1 MKFVTFNEGL
11 GMAKIL
17 EIREISLAVGDFDA
31 AFSKFTALGLR
42 HTPVWEEPT
51 PPVQAKLTSMP
62 VGNSSISIMQ
72 GLGDNSPIKKF
83 VAKRGEGIFS
93 FTLLVDD
100 IHEITAQWREA
111 GVQFVLDEPIELHDN
126 FSVGQPIPLLL
137 GNWTR
142 PSSLNGVVIE
152 LQDFRNLDGSR
163 YIPPCR
169 PDQEHNLSDPA

>member
-1 MKFVTFNEGL
+1 
-11 GMAKIL
+11 MAKIL
-17 EIREISLAVGDFDA
+17 ELREISLAVGDFDV
-31 AFSKFTALGLR
+31 AFSKFTSLGLR

-62 VGNSSISIMQ
+62 IGNSSISIME
-72 GLGDNSPIKKF
+72 GLAEDSPIRKF
-83 VAKRGEGIFS
+83 VTKRGGGIFS

-100 IHEITAQWREA
+100 IHAIMQQWRQA
-111 GVQFVLDEPIELHDN
+111 GVAFVLDEPIELHDN

-163 YIPPCR
+163 YTPPCR
-169 PDQEHNLSDPA
+169 PDEEANLSGSQ

>member
-1 MKFVTFNEGL
+1 
-11 GMAKIL
+11 MAKIL
-17 EIREISLAVGDFDA
+17 ELREISLAVRDFDA
-31 AFSKFTALGLR
+31 AFAKFTALGLP

-62 VGNSSISIMQ
+62 IGNSSISIME
-72 GLGDNSPIKKF
+72 GLADDSPIKKF
-83 VAKRGEGIFS
+83 VAKHGEGIFS
-93 FTLLVDD
+93 FTFLVDD
-100 IHEITAQWREA
+100 IHEVMAKWRQANVE
-111 GVQFVLDEPIELHDN
+111 FVLDTPIELRDN

-169 PDQEHNLSDPA
+169 PDEEKDLSTLT

>member
-1 MKFVTFNEGL
+1 
-11 GMAKIL
+11 MAKIL
-17 EIREISLAVGDFDA
+17 ELREISLAVGDFDS
-31 AFSKFTALGLR
+31 AFKKFTSLGLR
-42 HTPVWEEPT
+42 HTPVWAEPT

-62 VGNSSISIMQ
+62 IGNSSISIME
-72 GLGDNSPIKKF
+72 GLADESPIKKF

-100 IHEITAQWREA
+100 IRAVMEEWRQA
-111 GVQFVLDEPIELHDN
+111 GVQFVLDTPIELLDN
-126 FSVGQPIPLLL
+126 FSVGQPIPVLL

-152 LQDFRNLDGSR
+152 LQDFRNPDGSR

-169 PDQEHNLSDPA
+169 PDEEKDLSGPK

>member
-1 MKFVTFNEGL
+1 
-11 GMAKIL
+11 MAKIL
-17 EIREISLAVGDFDA
+17 EIREISLAVGNFDA
-31 AFSKFTALGLR
+31 AFAKFKALGLS
-42 HTPVWEEPT
+42 HTAVWEEPT

-62 VGNSSISIMQ
+62 VGNSSISIME
-72 GLGDNSPIKKF
+72 GLGDTSPIKKF

-100 IHEITAQWREA
+100 IRAITEQWRQA
-111 GVQFVLDEPIELHDN
+111 GIAFVLDEPIELHDN
-126 FSVGQPIPLLL
+126 FSVGQPIPVLL

-169 PDQEHNLSDPA
+169 PDEEKDLVSPT

>member
-1 MKFVTFNEGL
+1 
-11 GMAKIL
+11 MAKIL
-17 EIREISLAVGDFDA
+17 EFREISLAVGDFDA
-31 AFSKFTALGLR
+31 AFKKFKALGFS
-42 HTPVWEEPT
+42 HTTVWEEPT

-62 VGNSSISIMQ
+62 IGNSSISIME
-72 GLGDNSPIKKF
+72 GLGDNSPIRKF

-100 IHEITAQWREA
+100 IHAVTEQWRQA
-111 GVQFVLDEPIELHDN
+111 GVEFVLDKPIELHNN
-126 FSVGQPIPLLL
+126 FSVGQPIPVLL

-163 YIPPCR
+163 YTPPRR
-169 PDQEHNLSDPA
+169 PDEEKELFAPD